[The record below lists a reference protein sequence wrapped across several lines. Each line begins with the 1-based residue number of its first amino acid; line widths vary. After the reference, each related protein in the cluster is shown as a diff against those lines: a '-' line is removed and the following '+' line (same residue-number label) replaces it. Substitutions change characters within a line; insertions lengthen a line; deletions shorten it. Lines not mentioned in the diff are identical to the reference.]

1 MKILLVFPRE
11 NIYTSQSVRELPSGG
26 TEKVVTFLSEALTK
40 KGHTCLVATT
50 LEEALASE
58 VFEPDV
64 LITQHASLFAKD
76 CFKNAKKIWWL
87 HHFSDQPI
95 VKQGAMYGRVFADK
109 VITLS
114 KIHHDDIKAVYGLKS
129 EIIGHGIW
137 LDEVVTDVEKDPYR
151 LIYASTPFRGLERI
165 PALFKKIKEAEPRAT
180 IAICSSMGTY
190 GLPEQD
196 AEYSDLF
203 RELEGMAGVELKG
216 SLNQAELYSEMAR
229 ASVFF
234 YPCIWAETYC
244 CVMDEAV
251 AHGCIPVVTDL
262 GALPERA
269 NATKTLGG
277 ITLEEICERNAIDD
291 LSLVSPRDWMD
302 VVEDWEQCLKSM

>member
-11 NIYTSQSVRELPSGG
+11 NIYNSQSVRDLPSGG

-50 LEEALASE
+50 IEEAFASE

-76 CFKNAKKIWWL
+76 CFKFAKKIWWL

-95 VKQGAMYGRVFADK
+95 VKQGAMYARVFADK
-109 VITLS
+109 VVTLS
-114 KIHHDDIKAVYGLKS
+114 QVHQNDIKDVYGIDS
-129 EIIGHGIW
+129 EIIGHGMW
-137 LDEVVTDVEKDPYR
+137 LDEVITDVERDPYR
-151 LIYASTPFRGLERI
+151 FIYASTPFRGLDRI
-165 PALFKKIKEAEPRAT
+165 PALFEGIKKAEPRST

-190 GLPEQD
+190 GLPDQD
-196 AEYSDLF
+196 AEYAGIF

-216 SLNQAELYSEMAR
+216 SLNQADLYSEMAK

-234 YPCIWAETYC
+234 YPCIWPETYC

-277 ITLEEICERNAIDD
+277 ITLEEIYERNAMSG
-291 LSLVSPRDWMD
+291 LSTVAPRDWMTA
-302 VVEDWEQCLKSM
+302 VEDWERVLNAD